1 MPNKIKKTLLNII
14 EEEAPNEYE
23 TLRTYY
29 IMYETSQSNVTERE
43 INEFVANYLREVLF
57 NDDEF
62 MYCDEEGCELNWDE
76 RVDLALKAFQEEHE
90 GVIIEKIDV
99 PKMEIL
105 CN

>member
-14 EEEAPNEYE
+14 EEQAPSEYD

-62 MYCDEEGCELNWDE
+62 MYCDEEGYELNWDE
-76 RVDLALKAFQEEHE
+76 RVDLALMAFQEEHE